1 MDSDLE
7 EALKS
12 VTDELLDLYI
22 PTKVE
27 TVEKPVSSAQISSF
41 YRKYVQKNI
50 PVKITGK
57 LDGTKIE
64 LKLN

>member
-7 EALKS
+7 EALES

-22 PTKVE
+22 PTEVE
-27 TVEKPVSSAQISSF
+27 TVEKPVTPAQILSF

-57 LDGTKIE
+57 LDCTKID